1 MKSNL
6 YTSNVYRRIS
16 MKFKSLAKISLA
28 LSLACASVSAYAED
42 TIKIGVLHSLSGTM
56 AISETTLKD
65 TVQMLVDEQNKK
77 GGVLGKKIEAVV
89 VDPASNWPLFAE
101 KAREL
106 ISKDK
111 VSAIFGCWTSVSRKS
126 VLPVVEELNGILF
139 YPVQYEG
146 EESSKN
152 VFYTGAAP
160 NQQAI
165 PAVDYLLKHGVKRW
179 ALVGTDY
186 VYPRTANKIL
196 EAYLKS
202 KGFKD
207 EDIMISYTPFGHSD
221 WQSIVSD
228 IKKFGTAGKK
238 TAVVSTINGDANVPF
253 YKELSN
259 QGISAKDIP
268 VVAFS
273 VGEEELSGIDTK
285 PLVGHLAAWNYF
297 ESVDS
302 DANDDFI
309 EEWHKYTG
317 DEKRVTNDPMEAT
330 YIGFN
335 MWVKA
340 VEKAGT
346 TESNAVQNALIG
358 VTVPNLSGSYATMMP
373 NHHITKPV
381 LIGEIQEDGQFQV
394 VDETPTTVV
403 ADEWSDYLPGSK
415 DLIADWRKPLS
426 CGNFNVKTGK
436 CGGSS
441 K

>member
-1 MKSNL
+1 MNL
-6 YTSNVYRRIS
+6 KRLKKLVIAAAITAS
-16 MKFKSLAKISLA
+16 SLAVA
-28 LSLACASVSAYAED
+28 GMARAED
-42 TIKIGVLHSLSGTM
+42 TIKVGVLHSLSGTM

-65 TVQMLVDEQNKK
+65 TMLMLIDQQNKK
-77 GGVLGKKIEAVV
+77 GGLLGKKLEAVV

-106 ISKDK
+106 ITKDGA
-111 VSAIFGCWTSVSRKS
+111 VVTFGCWTSVSRKS
-126 VLPVVEELNGILF
+126 VLPVFEELNSILF

-165 PAVDYLLKHGVKRW
+165 PAVDYLMNELGVKRW
-179 ALVGTDY
+179 VLAGTDY
-186 VYPRTANKIL
+186 VYPRTTNKIL
-196 EAYLKS
+196 KAYLIA
-202 KGFKD
+202 KGVK
-207 EDIMISYTPFGHSD
+207 ESDIMINYTPFGHSD

-228 IKKFGTAGKK
+228 IKKFGSAGKK

-253 YKELSN
+253 YKELGN
-259 QGISAKDIP
+259 QGVSAEDIP

-273 VGEEELSGIDTK
+273 VGEEELSGLDTK

-297 ESVDS
+297 MSVESDENES
-302 DANDDFI
+302 FI
-309 EEWHKYTG
+309 HDWQTFIKSK
-317 DEKRVTNDPMEAT
+317 KRVTNDPMEAH

-346 TESNAVQNALIG
+346 TDPEAVQKALIG
-358 VTVPNLSGSYATMMP
+358 VAVPNLSGGYSAMMP

-381 LIGEIQEDGQFQV
+381 LIGEIQSDGQFDIV
-394 VDETPTTVV
+394 WETSGLVPGD
-403 ADEWSDYLPGSK
+403 AWSDYLPGSR
-415 DLIADWRKPLS
+415 DLISDWREPLS
-426 CGNFNVKTGK
+426 CGNYNVKTKK
-436 CGGSS
+436 CSGQNY
-441 K
+441 

>member
-1 MKSNL
+1 MRN
-6 YTSNVYRRIS
+6 S
-16 MKFKSLAKISLA
+16 MKMKVAGAITAAGL
-28 LSLACASVSAYAED
+28 LSGGTAMAAD
-42 TIKIGVLHSLSGTM
+42 TIKVGVLHSLSGTM

-65 TVQMLVDEQNKK
+65 TMLMLIDEQNKK
-77 GGVLGKKIEAVV
+77 GGLLGKQLEAVV

-106 ISKDK
+106 IEKEK
-111 VSAIFGCWTSVSRKS
+111 VAATFGCWTSVSRKS
-126 VLPVVEELNGILF
+126 VLPVFEELNGLLF

-165 PAVDYLLKHGVKRW
+165 PAVDYLMNEIGVKRW
-179 ALVGTDY
+179 VLAGTDY
-186 VYPRTANKIL
+186 VYPRTTNKIL
-196 EAYLKS
+196 EAYLKAQGVADS
-202 KGFKD
+202 
-207 EDIMISYTPFGHSD
+207 DIMINYTPFGHSD
-221 WQSIVSD
+221 WQSIVAD
-228 IKKFGTAGKK
+228 IKKFGSAGKK

-253 YKELSN
+253 YKELGN
-259 QGISAKDIP
+259 QGIAADDIP

-297 ESVDS
+297 MSVEEDVNEEFI
-302 DANDDFI
+302 DAWHSFI
-309 EEWHKYTG
+309 KN
-317 DEKRVTNDPMEAT
+317 EKRVTNDPMEAH

-346 TESNAVQNALIG
+346 TDPAAVQEAIIG
-358 VTVPNLSGSYATMMP
+358 VAVPNLSGGLSSMMP

-381 LIGEIQEDGQFQV
+381 LIGEIQEDGQFQTV
-394 VDETPTTVV
+394 WQTSGTVV
-403 ADEWSDYLPGSK
+403 GDAWSDYLEGSK
-415 DLIADWRKPLS
+415 DLISDWRAPLS
-426 CGNFNVKTGK
+426 CGNYNVKTAK
-436 CGGSS
+436 CSGQNY
-441 K
+441 